1 MTRDRGLREPA
12 PLPPG
17 ARVALLSPSGPLNGP
32 HELERALSTVESFG
46 WVPVPG
52 AHALARS
59 GYFAGDDA
67 ARAADLV
74 RAIEDDDIHG
84 IWCLRGGYGAARL
97 LPVLDDVLRQ
107 TPSDLP
113 PKPLIG
119 FSDITALHALWQ
131 QHGWVSFHGPVA
143 RGQLSAFSREAF
155 RTIVAQGR
163 EASWVAESASVL
175 SPGRATGRLA
185 GGNLALV
192 ASLVG
197 TPWACRFD
205 GALVVLEDVGEA
217 TYRLDRMLTQLLL
230 SGALDGCVGLVLGH
244 FTDCPDTTADGTR
257 SIEAVVQEV
266 ADRLKVPALLGVP
279 IGHIEEQWTLPFGA
293 MATLDAEA
301 RTLHVHRHDRPFT
314 GSPTPSAR

>member
-163 EASWVAESASVL
+163 EASWV
-175 SPGRATGRLA
+175 
-185 GGNLALV
+185 
-192 ASLVG
+192 
-197 TPWACRFD
+197 
-205 GALVVLEDVGEA
+205 VLEDVGEA

-244 FTDCPDTTADGTR
+244 FTDCPDTTADVTR

-266 ADRLKVPALLGVP
+266 ADRLEVPALLGVP